1 MKKILA
7 VMMIL
12 VFVLA
17 SAGGVYADDMK
28 LKSVDA
34 IVSEI
39 QQEQGVQSIDQ
50 INIEKV
56 SPAAI
61 EELGDSVMEATIGN
75 TAMHDRMDIRL
86 GGDGSANLTAFHS
99 RLGYNY
105 LINAINVNTSQTNF
119 TRGGMMGFYGPGNM
133 MGFYGPR
140 NMMGFYGP
148 GNMMG
153 RYGWN
158 NAGYNGFGTMG
169 GLGLNGIMG
178 HSYANSN
185 SGNFYLNNNAAAQ
198 NPVDQTTQGGW
209 NNMMSPDNWGGMMN

>member
-7 VMMIL
+7 VMMTL

-17 SAGGVYADDMK
+17 SAGGVYADEMK

-34 IVSEI
+34 IVTEI
-39 QQEQGVQSIDQ
+39 QQEQGVQSVDQ
-50 INIEKV
+50 INIDKV
-56 SPAAI
+56 SAAAI

-99 RLGYNY
+99 KLGYNY
-105 LINAINVNTSQTNF
+105 LINAIKGNTNQINF
-119 TRGGMMGFYGPGNM
+119 ERRGMMGFYGLGNM
-133 MGFYGPR
+133 MGS
-140 NMMGFYGP
+140 YGP
-148 GNMMG
+148 GNMMV

-158 NAGYNGFGTMG
+158 NNASHNGFGTMG

-178 HSYANSN
+178 YSYTNVN
-185 SGNFYLNNNAAAQ
+185 PGNFCLKNNSAAQ

-209 NNMMSPDNWGGMMN
+209 NNMMSPGNWGGMMN